1 MAAWTR
7 LVAVL
12 TATSRVAPAPGGV
25 VDRHDRPLRDLRI
38 SVTDRCNFRCPYC
51 MPAEVFGKAFVFMP
65 RPEILT
71 FEEIARFAR
80 VAAGFGV
87 AKVRLTGG
95 EPLVRREIERLVA
108 MIATIEGVE
117 IALTTNGAA
126 LAAKAQAL
134 REAGLTR
141 ITVSLDSLDDAVFR
155 AMNGVGMPLARVLG
169 GIGAARDAG
178 FDPVKLNVVVKRGLN
193 DGGLLDL
200 ARYGREHGHVVRF
213 IEFMDVGTTN
223 GWRLDDVVPAAEI
236 LEVIDAQFPLD
247 AVDPLYPGEVA
258 RRYQYRDG
266 GGEIGLIASVSQPF
280 CQGCTRARL
289 TSEGRLIT
297 CLFAAAGH
305 DVRSLLRSSDDD
317 APLGELLARV
327 WGARTDRYSEE
338 RARLTEPRQ
347 RVEMSY
353 LGG

>member
-1 MAAWTR
+1 
-7 LVAVL
+7 VL
-12 TATSRVAPAPGGV
+12 TARPRGTAAPGGV
-25 VDRHDRPLRDLRI
+25 VDRHNRPLRDLRI

-51 MPAEVFGKAFVFMP
+51 MPAGVFGKEFVFMR

-71 FEEIARFAR
+71 FEEITRFAR
-80 VAAGFGV
+80 VAAGFRV
-87 AKVRLTGG
+87 TKIRLTGG

-108 MIATIEGVE
+108 MIATIDGVE

-126 LAAKAQAL
+126 LAAKARAL

-141 ITVSLDSLDDAVFR
+141 VTVSLDSLDDAVFR

-169 GIGAARDAG
+169 GISAARDAG
-178 FDPVKLNVVVKRGLN
+178 FDPIKLNVVVKRGLN
-193 DGGLLDL
+193 DGGLLEL

-236 LEVIDAQFPLD
+236 LDVIDARFPLE
-247 AVDPLYPGEVA
+247 AIDPQYPGEVA
-258 RRYQYRDG
+258 RRYRYRDG
-266 GGEIGLIASVSQPF
+266 SGEIGLIASISQPF

-289 TSEGRLIT
+289 TSEGRLVT

-305 DVRSLLRSSDDD
+305 DVRAVLRSSNDD
-317 APLGELLARV
+317 AGLSELLTRV
-327 WGARTDRYSEE
+327 WGARADRYSEE
-338 RARLTEPRQ
+338 RARLTEPRE

>member
-1 MAAWTR
+1 
-7 LVAVL
+7 VVL
-12 TATSRVAPAPGGV
+12 TAGSQLGVAPGV
-25 VDRHDRPLRDLRI
+25 VLDRHNRPLRDLRI

-51 MPAEVFGKAFVFMP
+51 MPAEVFGRDFVFMR

-71 FEEIARFAR
+71 FEEITRFAR

-87 AKVRLTGG
+87 AKIRLTGG

-117 IALTTNGAA
+117 SALTTNGVA
-126 LAAKAQAL
+126 LAAKARVL

-141 ITVSLDSLDDAVFR
+141 VTVSLDSLDDAVFR
-155 AMNGVGMPLARVLG
+155 AMNGVGMPLARVLA

-178 FDPVKLNVVVKRGLN
+178 FDPIKLNVVVRRGLN
-193 DGGLLDL
+193 DRGLLDL

-223 GWRLDDVVPAAEI
+223 GWRLDDVVPAAEV
-236 LEVIDAQFPLD
+236 LEMIDGEFPLEPIDAQ
-247 AVDPLYPGEVA
+247 YPGEVA
-258 RRYQYRDG
+258 RRYRYRDG

-289 TSEGRLIT
+289 TSDGRLVT

-305 DVRSLLRSSDDD
+305 DVRTILRSTDDD
-317 APLGELLARV
+317 AGLSDLLTRV
-327 WGARTDRYSEE
+327 WGARTDRYSEQ
-338 RARLTEPRQ
+338 RARLTEPRE

-353 LGG
+353 VGG